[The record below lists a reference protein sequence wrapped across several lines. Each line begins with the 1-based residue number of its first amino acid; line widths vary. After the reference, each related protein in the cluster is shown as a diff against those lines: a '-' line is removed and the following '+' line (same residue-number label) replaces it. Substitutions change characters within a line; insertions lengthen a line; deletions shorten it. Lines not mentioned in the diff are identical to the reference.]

1 MVPGEA
7 LATDFRSAARNVRRG
22 GWLSATVVLIL
33 AVAIG
38 AVTAI
43 FSIAHAVLIRPL
55 PVVEPDRVM
64 LLWGRD
70 DARSQQVVEVS
81 LLDQRAWLAGQK
93 SFTAIELFGSVNWG
107 ELHVTGPGQ
116 PFRAVQNAVSSGFF
130 DVLGARPMIGRT
142 FRPADNLRGARPTVV
157 LSADVWRQQ
166 FSSDPSVVGRL
177 LTVGTGRKAVAFEVI
192 GVMPPDFRIPAGA
205 QVWTAL
211 GPALAAGAPSRDGS
225 GRCPRNVRA
234 SAAWR
239 PARPSRTPSPSSR
252 PSLATRS

>member
-1 MVPGEA
+1 MT
-7 LATDFRSAARNVRRG
+7 LATDFRSASRNVHRG
-22 GWLSATVVLIL
+22 GWLSVTIVLIL

-55 PVVEPDRVM
+55 PVVDPDRVM

-130 DVLGARPMIGRT
+130 DLLGARPLIGRT
-142 FRPADNLRGARPTVV
+142 FR
-157 LSADVWRQQ
+157 
-166 FSSDPSVVGRL
+166 
-177 LTVGTGRKAVAFEVI
+177 
-192 GVMPPDFRIPAGA
+192 AG
-205 QVWTAL
+205 
-211 GPALAAGAPSRDGS
+211 G
-225 GRCPRNVRA
+225 
-234 SAAWR
+234 
-239 PARPSRTPSPSSR
+239 RPSRGPPHGGVER
-252 PSLATRS
+252 GRLAAAILVRFRRRRTAAHRRHGHEGSCLSK